1 MSIKEQVM
9 TPDLERGLEQEQ
21 PESSTWLDRP
31 LLTIRS
37 LDWAWVVFGGLMLAV
52 VLTRFWD
59 LGSRALHHDESLHA
73 VYSWYL
79 YIGNGYQH
87 DPLMHGPFLFHLT
100 ALIFWLFGDSD
111 FTVRV
116 GPALFGVA
124 IAAVPWLFM
133 REWLGRRGALV
144 AVALTLISPTVL
156 YYSRFIRHDIFALG
170 WTLLVVYAAFK
181 YLETGHQRYFLL
193 TAAGMALFYSTKE
206 NAYIFSALLWPFLL
220 LIVAFEWRRTHDVAS
235 SRAWHI
241 VVSMAALLLP
251 FTTALVVEVF
261 FGKLLGFG
269 WDALDYST
277 AGIVRS
283 LLIFGV
289 LWLVG
294 AGIAAWLFDIR
305 RFLMFAAVFYPI
317 FLLLH
322 TTFLTNPFGV
332 VTGFVGALGYWLDQH
347 GVQRGGQP
355 WYYYLLLLWLYEY
368 MALAIALFG
377 GTWLIFWKRPQ
388 GKPLDEQQRIR
399 VVGIFPIFLLWWL
412 VASFI
417 AYSIAGEKMPWLSIH
432 ISFPAILLAAW
443 TIGQFL
449 EDVDWAALRTQG
461 GMWFAL
467 TFLAATLAAMS
478 LLYWAVRGDWPFRG
492 TTREAL
498 TVTMGWLAAL
508 LILAITGGIARRLW
522 QQLGEKVAGDAV
534 ILVILVLLAASTWR
548 YAWLAAFVHGD
559 IPREMLI
566 YTQTAP
572 DVTMVTEDLKALS
585 QRLTG
590 GLDMV
595 VAYDSGASWPFEWY
609 LRDFP
614 NKRFFGETPGPD
626 LANADVVLIGE
637 TSLYSEREQRVRPYI
652 PNYIRHEYKLRWW
665 FPEEYKDL
673 LLTVQEVPDPNDP
686 SRTVVQAV
694 GERNASIFHI
704 LANVWRYARHA
715 EYRRDFVDFLLWRK
729 LKQPLGS
736 TNFAMYV
743 RPDLV
748 KEIWSYGNIVAAK
761 DPTLIRDEYDEK
773 TVTLSATRLIGSFG
787 VAEGQLNTPRAVAFA
802 PDGRIVVADSGN
814 HRIQVFNPDGSV
826 ALVFGTMGS
835 APGQFNEPWG
845 VTVDADGNIYVADTW
860 NHRIQKFDA
869 AGNFLAEW
877 GTFADTQGQLTQ
889 PAAFWGPRGIAIGPD
904 NLLYVADTGNKRIQI
919 FTLDGTFVGMFG
931 GAGQAPGQLNEPT
944 DVAVAPD
951 GTIYVADTW
960 NQRVQVFSREYAYLR
975 EWPIYSWGSQSIVN
989 KPFIET
995 DGERVWIS
1003 DPENYRVIEFDTAG
1017 GVQRVW
1023 GTFGT
1028 GLDAFALPLGLA
1040 YQNGRLAVVDSDNH
1054 RVLLFDVGGQ

>member
-1 MSIKEQVM
+1 MQTTPEMHLEYEQA
-9 TPDLERGLEQEQ
+9 TP
-21 PESSTWLDRP
+21 SSWLDRSWF
-31 LLTIRS
+31 TIQT
-37 LDWAWVVFGGLMLAV
+37 LDWAWVIFGVLMVAV

-59 LGSRALHHDESLHA
+59 LGTRALHHDESLHA
-73 VYSWYL
+73 VFSWYL

-87 DPLMHGPFLFHLT
+87 DPLMHGPFLFHFT

-133 REWLGRRGALV
+133 RDWLGRRGALA
-144 AVALTLISPTVL
+144 AVALTLISPTIL

-170 WTLLVVYAAFK
+170 WTVLIVYAVFK
-181 YLETGHQRYFLL
+181 YLETGRERYFLL
-193 TAAGMALFYSTKE
+193 IAVGMAFFYSTKE

-220 LIVAFEWRRTHDVAS
+220 LIVAFQWSRARALRE

-241 VVSMAALLLP
+241 VVTMAALLLP
-251 FTTALVVEVF
+251 FTTALVVEVV
-261 FGKLLGFG
+261 FGNWFGLG
-269 WDALDYST
+269 WDALDYSP
-277 AGIVRS
+277 AGITRS
-283 LLIFGV
+283 LLFFGV
-289 LWLVG
+289 LWLIG
-294 AGIAAWLFDIR
+294 AGVAAVLFDIR
-305 RFLMFAAVFYPI
+305 RFLTFAALFYAI

-347 GVQRGGQP
+347 DVQRGGQP

-368 MALAIALFG
+368 MALAIGLFA
-377 GTWLIFWKRPQ
+377 GTWLMFWKRPQ
-388 GKPLDEQQRIR
+388 GKPLDEHAQIR
-399 VVGIFPIFLLWWL
+399 VQGVFPIFLLWWL
-412 VASFI
+412 VTSFI
-417 AYSIAGEKMPWLSIH
+417 AYSIAGEKMPWLSVH
-432 ISFPAILLAAW
+432 MSLPAIWLAAW
-443 TIGQFL
+443 TLGHFL
-449 EDVDWAALRTQG
+449 DEVEWSAIRAEG
-461 GMWFAL
+461 VWFAL
-467 TFLAATLAAMS
+467 AFLTATLAAMT
-478 LLYWAVRGDWPFRG
+478 LLYWGLRSEWPLQG

-508 LILAITGGIARRLW
+508 LILGITGWLAWRLW
-522 QQLGEKVAGDAV
+522 RQIGDKTAGDAV
-534 ILVILVLLAASTWR
+534 ILVLLVVLAASTWR

-609 LRDFP
+609 LRNFP
-614 NKRFFGETPGPD
+614 NKRFFGESPGPD

-637 TSLYSEREQRVRPYI
+637 TSLYSEREQRARPFI

-673 LLTVQEVPDPNDP
+673 MLTVQEVPDPNDP
-686 SRTVVQAV
+686 SRTVMQAL
-694 GERNASIFHI
+694 GERDANIFHVV
-704 LANVWRYARHA
+704 ANAFRYARRA
-715 EYRRDFVDFLLWRK
+715 DYRRDFLDFLIWRK

-748 KEIWSYGNIVAAK
+748 KEIWRYGNIAAAK
-761 DPTLIRDEYDEK
+761 DPTLIQDEYDEK
-773 TVTLSATRLIGSFG
+773 MVTLSATRVVGAFG

-802 PDGRIVVADSGN
+802 PDGRLVVADSGN
-814 HRIQVFNPDGSV
+814 HRIQVFNADGSF
-826 ALVFGTMGS
+826 AFSFGTMGS

-845 VTVDADGNIYVADTW
+845 VAVDAEGNIYVADTW

-869 AGNFLAEW
+869 EGNFITAW

-889 PAAFWGPRGIAIGPD
+889 PGVFWGPRGIAIGPD
-904 NLLYVADTGNKRIQI
+904 HRLYVADTGNKRIQV
-919 FTLDGTFVGMFG
+919 FELDGAFAGMFG
-931 GAGQAPGQLNEPT
+931 GAGNGPGQLNEPT
-944 DVAVAPD
+944 DVAVASD

-960 NQRVQVFSREYAYLR
+960 NQRVQAFSPTYAFLR
-975 EWPIYSWGSQSIVN
+975 EWRVRGWESQSIVN

-995 DGERVWIS
+995 DGARVWIS
-1003 DPENYRVIEFDTAG
+1003 DPEGYRVIEFDTAG
-1017 GVQRVW
+1017 AVQRVW

-1028 GLDAFALPLGLA
+1028 STDAFALPLGLA
-1040 YQNGRLAVVDSDNH
+1040 YQDGVLAVVDSDNH
-1054 RVLLFDVGGQ
+1054 RVLLFNVGE